1 MKQILLAVTASLMM
15 ASAAHAGII
24 GDVVPSTTVIEG
36 VAVTKTATLN
46 VEKAIPVS
54 IVGAGLRKK
63 KVIIPVKVYVAE
75 VLSTNAA
82 TAVRTDDGIL
92 TSVASGDASVV
103 RLNFLRGVDAPTV
116 QTSFR
121 EALEANS
128 VNINDPSIAQFLADV
143 SAGGD
148 AASGKTITVATTA
161 NTDGTDSVYYEDTNG
176 KSSKVVGPKGFGK
189 NILSI
194 WLGVPADD
202 GLKAMKA
209 DIVKGL

>member
-1 MKQILLAVTASLMM
+1 MKQILLALTASLMM
-15 ASAAHAGII
+15 ASAAQAGLV
-24 GDVVPSTTVIEG
+24 DVVPSSTVIEG
-36 VAVTKTATLN
+36 VKVAQSGTLN
-46 VEKAIPVS
+46 VEKSIPVN

-82 TAVRTDDGIL
+82 NAVRTDDGIL
-92 TSVASGDASVV
+92 NSLASGDASVV
-103 RLNFLRGVDAPTV
+103 RMSFLRGVDAPTV

-121 EALEANS
+121 EALQANN
-128 VNINDPSIAQFLADV
+128 VDINDASIAQFLADV
-143 SAGGD
+143 NAGGD
-148 AASGKTITVATTA
+148 AASGKTITIATTA

-176 KSSKVVGPKGFGK
+176 KQSKVVGPKGFGK